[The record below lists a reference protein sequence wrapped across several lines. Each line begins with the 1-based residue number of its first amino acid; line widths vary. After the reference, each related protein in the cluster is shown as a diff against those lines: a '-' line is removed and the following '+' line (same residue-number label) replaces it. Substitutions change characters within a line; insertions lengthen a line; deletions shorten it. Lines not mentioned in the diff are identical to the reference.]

1 MGRMVTCL
9 VRGKGGI
16 MIRAVLRAAAATLV
30 VCALA
35 PLVAVAQTWPTK
47 PVKFIVPFPP
57 GGSVDP
63 LARILGARLADSLG
77 QQFIVENKTGAGGSI
92 GTALVAKSAPD
103 GYTYVFVFDTHAV
116 NPALIPNLPYDT
128 VNDFAP
134 VMLVGTAP
142 MAIVTNIA
150 KPYKTF
156 GDVIRAAKAKPE
168 ALSIGSVGNGSLG
181 HLAMILLQ
189 QAGGFKVTHVPYK
202 GGGPMMADV
211 MGGQID
217 LGIASVA
224 ALSANVKGGKLRGLA
239 LTGDKRSHTMPDV
252 PTLAEQGFPGFSAFA
267 WWGIFAPA
275 GTPKPVLEKFHGEL
289 VKVLKQPDLRKQ
301 LTETLG
307 MDLSASSPEEL
318 QKFLVGEIDRWGKV
332 VRSNNVRA
340 N

>member
-1 MGRMVTCL
+1 
-9 VRGKGGI
+9 
-16 MIRAVLRAAAATLV
+16 
-30 VCALA
+30 
-35 PLVAVAQTWPTK
+35 
-47 PVKFIVPFPP
+47 
-57 GGSVDP
+57 
-63 LARILGARLADSLG
+63 
-77 QQFIVENKTGAGGSI
+77 
-92 GTALVAKSAPD
+92 
-103 GYTYVFVFDTHAV
+103 
-116 NPALIPNLPYDT
+116 
-128 VNDFAP
+128 
-134 VMLVGTAP
+134 MLVGTAP
-142 MAIVTNIA
+142 MAIVANVA
-150 KPYKTF
+150 KPYRSF

-307 MDLSASSPEEL
+307 MDLAASSPEAL

-340 N
+340 D

>member
-1 MGRMVTCL
+1 MVR
-9 VRGKGGI
+9 V
-16 MIRAVLRAAAATLV
+16 VLRAAALAALALG
-30 VCALA
+30 ALA
-35 PLVAVAQTWPTK
+35 PPAAFAQAWPTK
-47 PVKFIVPFPP
+47 PVKFVVPFPP

-92 GTALVAKSAPD
+92 GTAFVARSAPD
-103 GYTYVFVFDTHAV
+103 GYTYVVVFDTHAV

-142 MAIVTNIA
+142 MAIVANVA
-150 KPYKTF
+150 KPYRTF
-156 GDVIRAAKAKPE
+156 GDVIQAAKAKPE

-181 HLAMILLQ
+181 HLATILLQ
-189 QAGGFKVTHVPYK
+189 QAGGFKITHVPYK

-211 MGGQID
+211 MGGQVD

-224 ALSANVKGGKLRGLA
+224 ALSANVKGGKLRALA
-239 LTGDKRSHTMPDV
+239 LTGDKRSHTMSDV

-275 GTPKPVLEKFHGEL
+275 GTPRRILDKFHAEL
-289 VKVLKQPDLRKQ
+289 VKVLGQPDLRKQ

-307 MDLSASSPEEL
+307 MDLAASTPEAL

-340 N
+340 D

>member
-1 MGRMVTCL
+1 LG
-9 VRGKGGI
+9 
-16 MIRAVLRAAAATLV
+16 LRAAAASTMV

-35 PLVAVAQTWPTK
+35 PLTVVAQIWPTK
-47 PVKFIVPFPP
+47 PVKFVVPFPP

-77 QQFIVENKTGAGGSI
+77 QQFIIENKTGAGGSI
-92 GTALVAKSAPD
+92 GTAFVAKSTPD
-103 GYTYVFVFDTHAV
+103 GYTYVVVFDTHAV

-142 MAIVTNIA
+142 MAIVTNVA
-150 KPYKTF
+150 KPYKNF

-168 ALSIGSVGNGSLG
+168 VLSIGSVGNGSLG
-181 HLAMILLQ
+181 HLATILLQ
-189 QAGGFKVTHVPYK
+189 QAGGFKITHVPYK

-224 ALSANVKGGKLRGLA
+224 ALSANVKGGKLRALA

-252 PTLAEQGFPGFSAFA
+252 PTLAEQGFRGFSAFA

-275 GTPKPVLEKFHGEL
+275 GTPKQILDKFHAEL
-289 VKVLKQPDLRKQ
+289 IKVLNQPYLRKQ

-307 MDLSASSPEEL
+307 MDLASSSPEVL
-318 QKFLVGEIDRWGKV
+318 QKFLVGEIDRWGNV
-332 VRSNNVRA
+332 VRSNNVHA
-340 N
+340 D